1 MMGLADCDGDGDK
14 MMGIVQV
21 LMMVRVQGVIRD
33 GDGVRL

>member
-1 MMGLADCDGDGDK
+1 MMDG
-14 MMGIVQV
+14 MIVMVMGIMQV